1 MPPHKTTL
9 TKTLTNILDKY
20 IFGAKMIINNNKGE
34 HMFKALKMRIAAR
47 RMEKTKSARKS
58 AKKSTRQARKQSS
71 WAKVV
76 DVVKKPFIILARWLR
91 SFWSWVRSI
100 DLIGLVNIT
109 LLSAI
114 IVLFSMLIIDI
125 IGCNK
130 KPVVIIAKN
139 DIAEKE
145 QFLTSDNSASRAIRE
160 RAPQKVASLPIHRDA
175 NRQYTQEP
183 INVVK
188 VKPDDVAIKQTARVR
203 NVMYG
208 DVIIDSRGAATM
220 LKTGD
225 IIKGNLFLQNMRKY
239 TLPRGIRIEG
249 NLFLRDMGMLQF
261 AGEFTVTGNI
271 YVTPTSSFGPL
282 PGTARIGGQ
291 VIL

>member
-1 MPPHKTTL
+1 M
-9 TKTLTNILDKY
+9 
-20 IFGAKMIINNNKGE
+20 NKGE
-34 HMFKALKMRIAAR
+34 KMFKALKMNLATRRINRKNAV
-47 RMEKTKSARKS
+47 KKGTKKAT
-58 AKKSTRQARKQSS
+58 KKNSFWSKLLET
-71 WAKVV
+71 
-76 DVVKKPFIILARWLR
+76 VKKPFRKIANWCRQFWL
-91 SFWSWVRSI
+91 WVRSI

-125 IGCNK
+125 IGCSK
-130 KPVVIIAKN
+130 KNVIIIAKN
-139 DIAEKE
+139 QETLPAQQYVVSKE
-145 QFLTSDNSASRAIRE
+145 TQPKIVRKRAVK
-160 RAPQKVASLPIHRDA
+160 KVASLPLHRDS
-175 NRQYTQEP
+175 NRQYIEET
-183 INVVK
+183 INVIRAY
-188 VKPDDVAIKQTARVR
+188 PDKVAIKQTARAN

-208 DVIIDSRGAATM
+208 DIIIDSRGAATM

-225 IIKGNLFLQNMRKY
+225 VIKGNLFLQNMRKY
-239 TLPRGIRIEG
+239 TLPCGVIIEG
-249 NLFLRDMGMLQF
+249 DLYLRNMGLLQF

>member
-1 MPPHKTTL
+1 
-9 TKTLTNILDKY
+9 
-20 IFGAKMIINNNKGE
+20 
-34 HMFKALKMRIAAR
+34 MFKALKMKIAAR
-47 RMEKTKSARKS
+47 RMERKKAARKS
-58 AKKSTRQARKQSS
+58 
-71 WAKVV
+71 
-76 DVVKKPFIILARWLR
+76 VKKNVRKTSFWSKAWEIIKKTFRAIARWLTA
-91 SFWSWVRSI
+91 FWAWVRSI
-100 DLIGLVNIT
+100 DLIGLVNVT

-125 IGCNK
+125 VGCNK
-130 KPVVIIAKN
+130 KTVVIIAKN
-139 DIAEKE
+139 DTAETE
-145 QFLTSDNSASRAIRE
+145 QVAISDKSAPRIIRE
-160 RAPQKVASLPIHRDA
+160 REIQKVASLPIHRDA
-175 NRQYTQEP
+175 NRQYTKEP

-188 VKPDDVAIKQTARVR
+188 VQPDEVAIKQTARVR

-239 TLPRGIRIEG
+239 TLPKGVRIEG

>member
-1 MPPHKTTL
+1 
-9 TKTLTNILDKY
+9 
-20 IFGAKMIINNNKGE
+20 
-34 HMFKALKMRIAAR
+34 MFKALKMKIAAR
-47 RMEKTKSARKS
+47 RMERKGS
-58 AKKSTRQARKQSS
+58 AKKSKKQVRKN
-71 WAKVV
+71 
-76 DVVKKPFIILARWLR
+76 
-91 SFWSWVRSI
+91 SFWARVWNAICVPFRAMGRWIRAFWKWVRSI

-114 IVLFSMLIIDI
+114 IVLFSMLIMDI

-139 DIAEKE
+139 STEQIANPQITVTE
-145 QFLTSDNSASRAIRE
+145 QSAPRAVRN
-160 RAPQKVASLPIHRDA
+160 RNVQRVASLPMKKDCA
-175 NRQYTQEP
+175 RQFVDVP
-183 INVVK
+183 INVARVTADK
-188 VKPDDVAIKQTARVR
+188 TAIRQTARVR

-220 LKTGD
+220 LKNGD
-225 IIKGNLFLQNMRKY
+225 IVRGNLYLQHMRKY
-239 TLPRGIRIEG
+239 TLPRGVRIEG

-271 YVTPTSSFGPL
+271 YVTPSSSFGPI
-282 PGTARIGGQ
+282 PATARIGGQ

>member
-1 MPPHKTTL
+1 MF
-9 TKTLTNILDKY
+9 KTL
-20 IFGAKMIINNNKGE
+20 KMK
-34 HMFKALKMRIAAR
+34 IAAR
-47 RMEKTKSARKS
+47 RMERRGA
-58 AKKSTRQARKQSS
+58 AKKSSKRVRKNSFWARV
-71 WAKVV
+71 WNAICT
-76 DVVKKPFIILARWLR
+76 PFRAMGRWLR
-91 SFWSWVRSI
+91 AFWVWVRSI

-114 IVLFSMLIIDI
+114 IVLFSMLIMDI
-125 IGCNK
+125 IGYNK

-139 DIAEKE
+139 KPEQINVAAIEKPTTIVRNRNE
-145 QFLTSDNSASRAIRE
+145 NEVKQI
-160 RAPQKVASLPIHRDA
+160 ASLPLKKDCA
-175 NRQYTQEP
+175 RQFISNT
-183 INVVK
+183 INVAHVQ
-188 VKPDDVAIKQTARVR
+188 PDTTAIKQTARVR

-220 LKTGD
+220 LKQGD
-225 IIKGNLFLQNMRKY
+225 VVKGNLYLQNMRKY
-239 TLPRGIRIEG
+239 ILPRGIRIEG

-271 YVTPTSSFGPL
+271 YVTPTSSFGPI

>member
-1 MPPHKTTL
+1 
-9 TKTLTNILDKY
+9 
-20 IFGAKMIINNNKGE
+20 
-34 HMFKALKMRIAAR
+34 MFKALKMKIAAR
-47 RMEKTKSARKS
+47 RMERKNARKTT
-58 AKKSTRQARKQSS
+58 KKTARNNKRKESF
-71 WAKVV
+71 WNRAWEVIC
-76 DVVKKPFIILARWLR
+76 KPFRAIARWAR
-91 SFWSWVRSI
+91 DFWNWVRSI

-125 IGCNK
+125 IGCSK

-139 DIAEKE
+139 NAAEQNIKSE
-145 QFLTSDNSASRAIRE
+145 NAQPRIVRSRE
-160 RAPQKVASLPIHRDA
+160 VKKVATLPLQRDS
-175 NRQYTQEP
+175 NRQFTEQT
-183 INVVK
+183 INVAK
-188 VKPDDVAIKQTARVR
+188 VKTDETAVKQTARVQ

-220 LKTGD
+220 LKSGD
-225 IIKGNLFLQNMRKY
+225 VIKGNLYLQNMRKY
-239 TLPRGIRIEG
+239 ILPCGVRIEG
-249 NLFLRDMGMLQF
+249 NLFLRDMGLLQF

>member
-1 MPPHKTTL
+1 
-9 TKTLTNILDKY
+9 
-20 IFGAKMIINNNKGE
+20 
-34 HMFKALKMRIAAR
+34 MFKALKMKIAAR
-47 RMEKTKSARKS
+47 RMENKNGSRKKPVTKKTGRKIQ
-58 AKKSTRQARKQSS
+58 KKSFWSCT
-71 WAKVV
+71 WNII
-76 DVVKKPFIILARWLR
+76 KKPFQLITQWLNR
-91 SFWSWVRSI
+91 FWKWVRSI

-130 KPVVIIAKN
+130 KTVVIIAQN
-139 DIAEKE
+139 DASQQVTISEQSLPRTVRDRGIEKE
-145 QFLTSDNSASRAIRE
+145 S
-160 RAPQKVASLPIHRDA
+160 SLPLQRDA
-175 NRQYTQEP
+175 NRQFIGKT
-183 INVVK
+183 INVVTP
-188 VKPDDVAIKQTARVR
+188 KPDKVAIQQTARVR

-225 IIKGNLFLQNMRKY
+225 IVKGNLYLQNMRKY
-239 TLPRGIRIEG
+239 ILPRGVRIEG
-249 NLFLRDMGMLQF
+249 NLFLRDLGMLQF

>member
-1 MPPHKTTL
+1 
-9 TKTLTNILDKY
+9 
-20 IFGAKMIINNNKGE
+20 
-34 HMFKALKMRIAAR
+34 MFKALKMKLAAR
-47 RMEKTKSARKS
+47 RVERKSARKTV
-58 AKKSTRQARKQSS
+58 KKASKRKPSSKQSF
-71 WAKVV
+71 WGRIWEIVC
-76 DVVKKPFIILARWLR
+76 KPFRIIGRWLR
-91 SFWSWVRSI
+91 EFWAWVRSI

-130 KPVVIIAKN
+130 KPVVIIANNDTTNQNVVVANKN
-139 DIAEKE
+139 SPRIVR
-145 QFLTSDNSASRAIRE
+145 TRE
-160 RAPQKVASLPIHRDA
+160 VKKVASLPVKRDI
-175 NRQYTQEP
+175 NHQIITEP
-183 INVVK
+183 INVVH
-188 VKPDDVAIKQTARVR
+188 VKPDEVAVKQTARTN

-208 DVIIDSRGAATM
+208 DVIIDSRGAASM

-225 IIKGNLFLQNMRKY
+225 IIKGNLYLQNMRKY
-239 TLPRGIRIEG
+239 VLPRGVKIEG
-249 NLFLRDMGMLQF
+249 NLFLRDMGLLQF